1 VHLEALMLA
10 LHWYALSRSLYEV
23 LARLWLPAL
32 LRPFIYTCSISVSG
46 LVVSC
51 GLLGALPGLAWAFVC
66 LGTFNLLTWKA
77 TLHKAAAAGNR
88 MHHGSRHLSA
98 ARVSVPTHITQKGVA
113 KIVFEELDTDHSGK
127 VDVAEVAAL
136 LVMWGLPESEAEA
149 ALERVDRNGDG
160 QISFD
165 EFLASA
171 SMQAI
176 SSFAFKV
183 MMFIGVSAE

>member
-1 VHLEALMLA
+1 VPTAAYQLPAMTGHKRLMMPVGAFISGLHAWSAARLLVEPSSQVHLEALMLA

-136 LVMWGLPESEAEA
+136 LVMWGLPESEAE
-149 ALERVDRNGDG
+149 
-160 QISFD
+160 
-165 EFLASA
+165 
-171 SMQAI
+171 
-176 SSFAFKV
+176 
-183 MMFIGVSAE
+183 